1 MLAFRAMIAALAS
14 VVSALNFSFRS
25 RLALQAKI
33 LALRHQVNVLR
44 RSTDARRKLRT
55 SDCVLWV
62 WLSRIWPDWRSA
74 LLIVKPETVIH
85 WHRQGFR
92 LYRRWKSRHLGRP
105 DTGREIRELIRKM
118 CLSNPAWGAP
128 RVHSELLKLGIDIS
142 QSTVSKYM
150 VRPRKPPSQTW
161 RAFLENHVK
170 QLVSV
175 DFFVVPT
182 VGFKLL
188 FVFLVLA
195 HERRRVIHF
204 NVTEHPT
211 AEWTPTQLAQ
221 AFPWNSAPRYL
232 LRDRDC
238 TYGDAFHRQVAD
250 LHITEVLTA
259 PGSPWQTP
267 YVERLIGSIR
277 RECLDHIIAINQS
290 SLRRTLKSF
299 FAYYHNSRC
308 HLALDKDSPETREVQ
323 PPSRGIVV
331 EIPMVGGLHH
341 RYERRA
347 A

>member
-1 MLAFRAMIAALAS
+1 VR
-14 VVSALNFSFRS
+14 
-25 RLALQAKI
+25 
-33 LALRHQVNVLR
+33 
-44 RSTDARRKLRT
+44 
-55 SDCVLWV
+55 
-62 WLSRIWPDWRSA
+62 
-74 LLIVKPETVIH
+74 
-85 WHRQGFR
+85 
-92 LYRRWKSRHLGRP
+92 
-105 DTGREIRELIRKM
+105 
-118 CLSNPAWGAP
+118 
-128 RVHSELLKLGIDIS
+128 SELLKPGIGVS

-161 RAFLENHVK
+161 HTFLENHVK

-204 NVTEHPT
+204 NVTERPT

-238 TYGDAFHRQVAD
+238 IYGEAFHRQVAD
-250 LHITEVLTA
+250 LHITEVPTA

-267 YVERLIGSIR
+267 YVEHLIGSIR
-277 RECLDHIIAINQS
+277 RECLDHIIVINES

-323 PPSRGIVV
+323 PPSRGIAI